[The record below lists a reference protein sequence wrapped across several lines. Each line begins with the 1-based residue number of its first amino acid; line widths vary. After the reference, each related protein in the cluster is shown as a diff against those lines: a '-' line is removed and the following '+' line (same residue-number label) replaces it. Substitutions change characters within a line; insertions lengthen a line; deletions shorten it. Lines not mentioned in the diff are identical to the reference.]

1 MRRTINFDDES
12 PLTAG
17 EVSHLMT
24 NWQLP
29 DEFEVTET
37 APPQLRPQ
45 SLLAACIHAPQPS
58 RTLKLLGRE

>member
-1 MRRTINFDDES
+1 MCRTINFDDES

-17 EVSHLMT
+17 EVSHVMT

-29 DEFEVTET
+29 HEFEITQT

-45 SLLAACIHAPQPS
+45 SLLAARIHAPQPP
-58 RTLKLLGRE
+58 RALKLLGSE